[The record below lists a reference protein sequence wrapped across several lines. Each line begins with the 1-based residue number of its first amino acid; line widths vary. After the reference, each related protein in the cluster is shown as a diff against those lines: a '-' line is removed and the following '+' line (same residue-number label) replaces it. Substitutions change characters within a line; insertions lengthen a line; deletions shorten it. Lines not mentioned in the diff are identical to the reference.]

1 MSQDSHDFFGPS
13 NLMIEEL
20 SYGDLVHAILPWS
33 VLSGRNL
40 RALHEVVANLK
51 IDCGTEVGFSIY
63 SLSQVTFQDLLDV
76 RNIGSGTLKSLIAD
90 IQSSLDDLK
99 SNPHIYNHQ
108 STLWDVPIGAKIA
121 RKEIHDRFGGVRE
134 GGISPV
140 LEKSKNI
147 MIFSHPRANAEHGY
161 EPDVW
166 LDEDTFLYCGE
177 GPSGDQQMVRYNKS
191 VLQHAEK
198 DKVLRVFDG
207 TRGEVVYK
215 GAFELDSE
223 DPWFYKDSVG
233 FDGNPR
239 KVIMFRMLRI
249 NPTLLRDLESQIT
262 ESPYKWT
269 CTTHSSGGTSQTL
282 AEIEFMATSHMG
294 FRDNSTKV
302 CEIQFL
308 TPESFLED
316 LGEDEIIIDNRNREM
331 VDLRTI
337 GKSLGE
343 IGEKFG
349 ITRERVRQIL
359 LKTDAPSFQEVKALR
374 ESIRADKSQ
383 ETRASAIEA
392 AAANPNKTID
402 EIAEKLQVS
411 PIELRRIMT
420 PQEITLFARP
430 LRSSAQKW
438 SDQEIIQILREAA
451 TLEFP
456 LTVKAYSKLLE
467 DGFLKGPSAARISQR
482 FRSWQTACDLAEVEA
497 GTRTRP
503 LDLSRWTDDDLYVAV
518 IHYLKLPESTGA
530 ATDYDSWASGQDDVP
545 SVGTLRNR
553 LGAWNQIRNTAIEM
567 MARK

>member
-1 MSQDSHDFFGPS
+1 MGQDPDDFFLPS
-13 NLMIEEL
+13 NLLIEEL
-20 SYGDLVHAILPWS
+20 SYGDLVHTVIPWHA
-33 VLSGRNL
+33 LTGRSL
-40 RALHEVVANLK
+40 RALKEVVENLK
-51 IDCGTEVGFSIY
+51 IDCGTHVGFSIY

-76 RNIGSGTLKSLIAD
+76 RNIGGGTLKSLIAE
-90 IQSSLDDLK
+90 IQSALDNLK
-99 SNPHIYNHQ
+99 SNPQIYNHL
-108 STLWDVPIGAKIA
+108 STLWDVPIGARIA

-223 DPWFYKDSVG
+223 DPWFYKDSIG

-249 NPTLLRDLESQIT
+249 NPTIFRDLESQIT

-269 CTTHSSGGTSQTL
+269 CTTHFSGGTSQTL

-294 FRDNSTKV
+294 FRDNSTEM

-308 TPESFLED
+308 TPDSFLED
-316 LGEDEIIIDNRNREM
+316 LDEDQIIVDNRNRQM
-331 VDLRTI
+331 VDLRTS

-349 ITRERVRQIL
+349 LTRERVRQIL

-374 ESIRADKSQ
+374 ESIRADKLQ
-383 ETRASAIEA
+383 ETRALAIEA
-392 AAANPNKTID
+392 ASLHPTKTID
-402 EIAEKLQVS
+402 EIAEELQVS
-411 PIELRRIMT
+411 PVELRRIMT
-420 PQEITLFARP
+420 PQEINLFARP
-430 LRSSAQKW
+430 LRSSSQKW
-438 SDQEIIQILREAA
+438 SDQDIIQTLREAA

-518 IHYLKLPESTGA
+518 IQYLKLPESTGA

-545 SVGTLRNR
+545 SMGTLRNR

-567 MARK
+567 MTRK

>member
-1 MSQDSHDFFGPS
+1 
-13 NLMIEEL
+13 
-20 SYGDLVHAILPWS
+20 
-33 VLSGRNL
+33 
-40 RALHEVVANLK
+40 
-51 IDCGTEVGFSIY
+51 
-63 SLSQVTFQDLLDV
+63 
-76 RNIGSGTLKSLIAD
+76 
-90 IQSSLDDLK
+90 
-99 SNPHIYNHQ
+99 
-108 STLWDVPIGAKIA
+108 LWDVPIGAKIA

-161 EPDVW
+161 EQDIW

-223 DPWFYKDSVG
+223 DPWFYKDSIG

-249 NPTLLRDLESQIT
+249 NPTLLSDLESQIT
-262 ESPYKWT
+262 ELPFKWM
-269 CTTHSSGGTSQTL
+269 CTTHISGGTSQTL

-294 FRDNSTKV
+294 FRDNSTEV

-308 TPESFLED
+308 TPDSFLED
-316 LGEDEIIIDNRNREM
+316 LDEDEIVIDNRNREM
-331 VDLRTI
+331 VDLRTS

-349 ITRERVRQIL
+349 LTRERVRQIL
-359 LKTDAPSFQEVKALR
+359 SKTGAPSSQEVKALR
-374 ESIRADKSQ
+374 ESIRADKLQ
-383 ETRASAIEA
+383 ETRTLALEA
-392 AAANPNKTID
+392 ASVHPNKTID
-402 EIAEKLQVS
+402 EIAGELQVS
-411 PIELRRIMT
+411 PIELRRILT
-420 PQEITLFARP
+420 PQEMNLFARP

-438 SDQEIIQILREAA
+438 SDQEIIQTLREAA

-482 FRSWQTACDLAEVEA
+482 FRSWQAACDLAEVEA

-503 LDLSRWTDDDLYVAV
+503 LDLSRWTDDDLYAAV
-518 IHYLKLPESTGA
+518 ILYLKLAESTGA
-530 ATDYDSWASGQDDVP
+530 AADYDSWASGQDDVP
-545 SVGTLRNR
+545 SMGTLRNR